1 MAHFPTEQ
9 EDVNAYPGIL
19 QGTDLAGTLFIDML
33 TMDNAA
39 FELTFASFTNA
50 QKVALRGMRGRYQ
63 ERRQVYEPS
72 ISLNRL
78 YQTNNEYVLLI
89 CKDHNDE
96 KSGFKSQCIF
106 DSGSD
111 YSLILPRRKIAQLG
125 LRCMGAGSNV
135 NGGTTQLFPY
145 QNVFVKIPS
154 LDKSA
159 ALTVYGVSPQ
169 EVEAYRIQ
177 ENIQPIQVD
186 PIVTTIQIES
196 PPTRKRKSPRLLE
209 MKVTPCKRGERDEID
224 SDVLIGRTGLIALQL
239 CLDFSENIVKVMS
252 GKRRA

>member
-1 MAHFPTEQ
+1 LKPYFLFLFLFS
-9 EDVNAYPGIL
+9 VL
-19 QGTDLAGTLFIDML
+19 LAID
-33 TMDNAA
+33 
-39 FELTFASFTNA
+39 
-50 QKVALRGMRGRYQ
+50 
-63 ERRQVYEPS
+63 ERSV
-72 ISLNRL
+72 SLNRL

-89 CKDHNDE
+89 CKDPNDE

-145 QNVFVKIPS
+145 ENVFVKIPS

-169 EVEAYRIQ
+169 EVDAYRIQ
-177 ENIQPIQVD
+177 ENIQPLQVD
-186 PIVTTIQIES
+186 PNVAVVTTNQIES
-196 PPTRKRKSPRLLE
+196 PPTRKSPRLLE

-224 SDVLIGRTGLIALQL
+224 SDVLIGRTGLMDLRL
-239 CLDFSENIVKVMS
+239 CLDFSQNKIKVMS

>member
-1 MAHFPTEQ
+1 MFFP
-9 EDVNAYPGIL
+9 
-19 QGTDLAGTLFIDML
+19 
-33 TMDNAA
+33 
-39 FELTFASFTNA
+39 
-50 QKVALRGMRGRYQ
+50 
-63 ERRQVYEPS
+63 VYEPS
-72 ISLNRL
+72 ISLTRL

-89 CKDHNDE
+89 CKYPNDE

-111 YSLILPRRKIAQLG
+111 YSLILPRRKIAQR

-224 SDVLIGRTGLIALQL
+224 SDVLIGRTGLMDLRL
-239 CLDFSENIVKVMS
+239 CLDFSQNKIKVMS